1 MIRINKVTTKTGDG
15 GLTLGPNMKKMLKN
29 SSSINFI
36 GRLDELNCYVGQAVL
51 ATNCNLAFWKF
62 YKNYKIRSILTE
74 LQNQLFD
81 IGAIFFKQT
90 DRTFIKYEKSEAQIL
105 IQFLEQNIKTYTKN
119 TKTLDSFLLPQGNKL
134 TVALHIAR
142 SQARAAERDFWKT
155 WNEMKKEKKISNEK
169 LENLKDIGIYLNRFS
184 DLLFSI
190 ARKQGSNNAK
200 WIVFKNRKIDIDLES
215 KQNI

>member
-15 GLTLGPNMKKMLKN
+15 GLTLGPNMKKMLKS

-36 GRLDELNCYVGQAVL
+36 GKLDELNCYVGQVVL
-51 ATNCNLAFWKF
+51 ATKCNIALWKF
-62 YKNYKIRSILTE
+62 YKNYKTRCILTE

-81 IGAIFFKQT
+81 IGGIFFTQT
-90 DRTFIKYEKSEAQIL
+90 NKNVLNLEKNETEIL
-105 IQFLEQNIKTYTKN
+105 IEFLEQNIKMYTKK

-142 SQARAAERDFWKT
+142 SQARATERDFWKT

-169 LENLKDIGIYLNRFS
+169 LENLKDIGVYLNRFS

-190 ARKQGSNNAK
+190 ARKQGSNQAK
-200 WIVFKNRKIDIDLES
+200 WIGFKKRKIALDPSI
-215 KQNI
+215 